1 MASTLSSSTFLLN
14 FWFLPV
20 FVVFLVVRVIAFSYG
35 LSMHKKLSSLPSEA
49 KLGAFFE
56 NLLKAFEQNDFYVFK
71 KHFRKSFL
79 NINQT

>member
-35 LSMHKKLSSLPSEA
+35 LSMHKKHSSLHSEA
-49 KLGAFFE
+49 KLSVFFLL
-56 NLLKAFEQNDFYVFK
+56 LLKAFVQNDLCLKKTFSKIFYE
-71 KHFRKSFL
+71 H
-79 NINQT
+79 